1 VREEIEAPHVLLGRL
16 ADTDA
21 CVHDPFSDLDLQGLC
36 KSMDTALDELK
47 FHIFGGILQ
56 ACNRLG
62 NVPRIL
68 FCSAIEF
75 DTDGIFGELEVGCAF
90 YDGYAAIL
98 FDLFVQNEGLHV
110 DTTLVIA
117 TISCFVEPALIGMLV
132 TKHTSSRILCGIIA
146 SKERPVLVPIQ
157 SIPC

>member
-1 VREEIEAPHVLLGRL
+1 MREEIETPRVLLGRL

-47 FHIFGGILQ
+47 ILIFGGVLQ

-62 NVPRIL
+62 NVPRIP

-75 DTDGIFGELEVGCAF
+75 DTDGIFGELEIGCAF
-90 YDGYAAIL
+90 YDGYVTIL

-132 TKHTSSRILCGIIA
+132 TEYTSGHILCGIIA
-146 SKERPVLVPIQ
+146 PKERPVLIPIQ
-157 SIPC
+157 SFPC